1 MRCIVAAPVGR
12 IASHLFLTYVSSV
25 PFRWGR
31 RLIIL
36 LTLAFPACE
45 LGESKGDAGANPD
58 GAVKDVS
65 LVYDAPTD
73 QELRDADDTEF
84 VCNVVAPTECL
95 EPAPRY
101 ADVAPILLSRCVI
114 CHYGAFNGPWPLSD
128 YQHVADWRDFVR
140 DEILNCS
147 MPPLEGGVVMSNSER
162 KRILEWIRCGL
173 LK

>member
-1 MRCIVAAPVGR
+1 MRRIVAAPVVG

-36 LTLAFPACE
+36 MTLAFSACE
-45 LGESKGDAGANPD
+45 LGDANGNAAANPD
-58 GAVKDVS
+58 GAVTDVY
-65 LVYDAPTD
+65 LVYDASTH
-73 QELRDADDTEF
+73 QETRDAEDTEF
-84 VCNVVAPTECL
+84 ACKVVAPTECP
-95 EPAPRY
+95 ESAPRY

-140 DEILNCS
+140 DDILNCS